1 MDRKK
6 NSKHR
11 SNRKNSGNKSITISK
26 KSYLTLQEITNRFST
41 VRQKLFLP
49 RFLRRMKKLKI
60 GGLSG
65 GNRIQLLN
73 DGDDCF
79 DEFITS
85 MKKARLSINMETYIF
100 KSDEVGWKVA
110 EILAGKAL
118 AGIEVNLIYD
128 SWGCLGTSP
137 AIFSYMRDA
146 GVELIAYRPFL
157 TLKRIGDPFF
167 RERDHRKILVIDGR
181 TAFIGGVN
189 IGNEYAGKNFSG
201 QGWRDTH
208 LKIEGPSVKDV
219 QFFFIENWYR
229 SGGEILEQKN
239 HFPNIRSVGKKIIMI
254 MGSKGKKNLK
264 PIKESYLS
272 AIRYAQHSIY
282 ITNAYFIPTAKVL
295 RALLAAAKR
304 GVDVRLLLPG
314 KTDVPFVKFGSRYLY
329 KKYLKQG
336 IRVFE
341 YGKSVLH
348 AKTAVIDG
356 CWATVGSSNLDALSF
371 RRNLEINAVILDQ
384 DACAEME
391 KQFFHDLKFST
402 EFKLEDIARRSL
414 PGFFVEWFFYRFR
427 NIL

>member
-1 MDRKK
+1 M
-6 NSKHR
+6 
-11 SNRKNSGNKSITISK
+11 
-26 KSYLTLQEITNRFST
+26 
-41 VRQKLFLP
+41 
-49 RFLRRMKKLKI
+49 
-60 GGLSG
+60 
-65 GNRIQLLN
+65 
-73 DGDDCF
+73 
-79 DEFITS
+79 
-85 MKKARLSINMETYIF
+85 
-100 KSDEVGWKVA
+100 
-110 EILAGKAL
+110 
-118 AGIEVNLIYD
+118 
-128 SWGCLGTSP
+128 
-137 AIFSYMRDA
+137 
-146 GVELIAYRPFL
+146 
-157 TLKRIGDPFF
+157 
-167 RERDHRKILVIDGR
+167 
-181 TAFIGGVN
+181 
-189 IGNEYAGKNFSG
+189 
-201 QGWRDTH
+201 
-208 LKIEGPSVKDV
+208 

-314 KTDVPFVKFGSRYLY
+314 KTDVPFVKYGSRYLY
-329 KKYLKQG
+329 NKYLKQG

-341 YGKSVLH
+341 YDKSVLH

-371 RRNLEINAVILDQ
+371 RRNLEINGVILDQ
-384 DACAEME
+384 DTCAEME
-391 KQFFHDLKFST
+391 KQFFHDLKYSA
-402 EFKLEDIARRSL
+402 EFKDEDLARRSL